1 MPENWSQSPRIVF
14 KLGNKHLVTSVK
26 NWDVFLFLL
35 KFILLQLEVYGYTAT
50 KTLQAAL
57 NSTFATHQFT
67 SLFPRPEQCFT
78 RPFVTLI

>member
-1 MPENWSQSPRIVF
+1 
-14 KLGNKHLVTSVK
+14 VK

-57 NSTFATHQFT
+57 NSTLAAHHHLAPDLSYPGI
-67 SLFPRPEQCFT
+67 SLFRL
-78 RPFVTLI
+78 FVTFI